1 MNVDLITQFA
11 VFDTSADDV
20 APEPELLFHPFVELV
35 LAVGIIEEH
44 LLEEMKVTGIGQLSG
59 HLLPLDVAQSHDLG
73 HGALHTLDVFVD
85 EIAQRPVRRCKFV
98 FRILEME
105 EIAVGHGDEE
115 VEFGGIIVEDPGFG
129 SPTLWAIICRLTP
142 S

>member
-1 MNVDLITQFA
+1 MVETLAENRDIEAVGERHLVRESDEDLPEQSGSFLNVDLITQFA

-44 LLEEMKVTGIGQLSG
+44 LLEEVKVTGIGQLSG
-59 HLLPLDVAQSHDLG
+59 HFLALNIAQPHDLG

-85 EIAQRPVRRCKFV
+85 EIAQRPV
-98 FRILEME
+98 
-105 EIAVGHGDEE
+105 
-115 VEFGGIIVEDPGFG
+115 
-129 SPTLWAIICRLTP
+129 
-142 S
+142 

>member
-1 MNVDLITQFA
+1 MNVDLFTQFA

-44 LLEEMKVTGIGQLSG
+44 LLEEVKVTGIGQLSG
-59 HLLPLDVAQSHDLG
+59 HFLALNIAQPHDLG

-85 EIAQRPVRRCKFV
+85 EIAQRPV
-98 FRILEME
+98 
-105 EIAVGHGDEE
+105 
-115 VEFGGIIVEDPGFG
+115 
-129 SPTLWAIICRLTP
+129 
-142 S
+142 